1 MFYIDRETEITT
13 DLLSKMLVK
22 FNTERRPKLQKWYD
36 YYSGNHAILQKQYKD
51 TSKVCN
57 RIVTNYCSV
66 IAQEFAGY
74 IAGQPVSYH
83 SEEDIEDIQEVIDAN
98 DDSQDIDWLTNA
110 LIFGSGVE
118 LYWLNS
124 EAQVRYSQINP
135 LNCFIIYS
143 NDLEQ
148 EILAAVR
155 WYDRSN
161 IDDDDTV
168 IVELYDKDKKTV
180 FKCIGLGGELSFLE
194 EEYHYFKDVPV
205 SVFHLNG
212 TDESI
217 FNGIITLQ
225 DAYNELQS
233 CEIDEFSQ
241 WADAYLALTN
251 VDAERDDIASMK
263 EQRVL
268 CLPEG
273 ATASWLVK
281 NASDTQIENMLLNV
295 RKNIF
300 KIANAPDLS
309 DENFMAQS
317 GVAIQYKLVGFENA
331 ASAIVARFTKAIQR
345 RLRLICNI
353 LNIKAS
359 DVIAREVSVTFTR
372 NLPVNTAEIAQL
384 VPMLKNVVSDRTL
397 LAQIPWVDDPE
408 AELEAVHEQ
417 KVTNSAI
424 NYIGSP
430 NSFYPE
436 EDEL

>member
-22 FNTERRPKLQKWYD
+22 FNTERRPLLQKWLD
-36 YYSGNHAILQKQYKD
+36 YYNGNHAILRKQYKD

-66 IAQEFAGY
+66 IVESFQGY
-74 IAGQPVSYH
+74 IAGLPISYH
-83 SEEDIEDIQEVIDAN
+83 STEDIEDIQEVIDAN

-180 FKCIGLGGELSFLE
+180 YRCIGLGGELQFIE
-194 EEYHYFKDVPV
+194 EQAHYFKDVPV

-212 TDESI
+212 TDESV

-251 VDAERDDIASMK
+251 VDAEKDDIASMK

-268 CLPEG
+268 CLPDG

-281 NASDTQIENMLLNV
+281 NASDTQIENMLLNI

-300 KIANAPDLS
+300 KVANAVDMG
-309 DENFMAQS
+309 DENFFTQS
-317 GVAIQYKLVGFENA
+317 GVAIQYKILGMENA
-331 ASAIVARFTKAIQR
+331 ASAIVMRFTKAIQR
-345 RLRLICNI
+345 RLRIICSI
-353 LNIKAS
+353 LNLKGA
-359 DVIAREVSVTFTR
+359 DDLAGEVSVSFTR
-372 NLPVNTAEIAQL
+372 NLPANLTETAQL
-384 VPMLKNVVSDRTL
+384 VAQLHNIVSDRTL

-408 AELEAVHEQ
+408 AELEALHDQ
-417 KVTNSAI
+417 KLENSAMSFM
-424 NYIGSP
+424 GSP
-430 NSFYPE
+430 ASFYDE
-436 EDEL
+436 EDA